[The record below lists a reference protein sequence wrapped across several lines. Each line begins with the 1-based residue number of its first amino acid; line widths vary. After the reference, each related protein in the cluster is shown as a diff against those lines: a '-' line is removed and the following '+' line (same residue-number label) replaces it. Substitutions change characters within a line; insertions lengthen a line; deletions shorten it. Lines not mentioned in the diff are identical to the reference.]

1 MKNTTF
7 FRHLIN
13 FHKHVSK
20 IFPSPPFQSI
30 WFLYKEKCIVFY
42 CFRYLK
48 KNDWTQKYFC
58 FKQKYKIN
66 KFKIKTVCQLL
77 CLNEKEIHGNSFV
90 DTKRKRIFPT
100 EIRGMF
106 LLLKIKKIYCIDTC
120 LCVQH
125 VVVYVKR
132 ISVLCT
138 KLTLLRI
145 AYLLY

>member
-7 FRHLIN
+7 FRYLIN
-13 FHKHVSK
+13 YHKHVSK
-20 IFPSPPFQSI
+20 IFPSLPFQIDFNIKKNVLFFIVLDI
-30 WFLYKEKCIVFY
+30 W
-42 CFRYLK
+42 K

-58 FKQKYKIN
+58 FKLKYKIN

-77 CLNEKEIHGNSFV
+77 CLNEKEIHGNSLV
-90 DTKRKRIFPT
+90 DTKRKRIFST

-106 LLLKIKKIYCIDTC
+106 LSLKIKKIFCIDTC

-138 KLTLLRI
+138 KLTLRRI